1 MIEHDGGHSDD
12 LCFIFLLSFSFSIF
26 TLLKKKC
33 EQYTDNFWE
42 TQAAFTQ
49 NNLCLGYYFFFKN
62 PKVMKSHRRSEKRNI
77 FPLFTEISNKPTKTN
92 L

>member
-1 MIEHDGGHSDD
+1 MI
-12 LCFIFLLSFSFSIF
+12 FALSFCSLFPFSIF
-26 TLLKKKC
+26 TLLKKS

-49 NNLCLGYYFFFKN
+49 HNLCLGYYFFFKN
-62 PKVMKSHRRSEKRNI
+62 PKVMKSHKRSEKRNI

>member
-1 MIEHDGGHSDD
+1 MI
-12 LCFIFLLSFSFSIF
+12 FALSFCSLFPFSIF
-26 TLLKKKC
+26 TLLKKS

-49 NNLCLGYYFFFKN
+49 NNLCLGYCFFFKN
-62 PKVMKSHRRSEKRNI
+62 PNVMKSHKRQEKRNF
-77 FPLFTEISNKPTKTN
+77 FPLFSEFANKPNGTN

>member
-1 MIEHDGGHSDD
+1 MI
-12 LCFIFLLSFSFSIF
+12 FALSFCSLFPFSFF
-26 TLLKKKC
+26 TLLKKS

-62 PKVMKSHRRSEKRNI
+62 PKVMKSHKRSEKRNI